1 MKLFIA
7 LFALVGYIAVTL
19 VCGSSISPSMASA
32 SLSQTPSPAASPS
45 TAAATTAAAAPSTGG
60 RVPKDDYVLSLDSKS
75 KDAPAVP
82 FSHVT
87 HSTKNYSVDGTGLI
101 GCTECHHT
109 DQPKSALK
117 SPYISSFPADRTTTL
132 TADLLAKD
140 PKAPDV
146 LSCRAC
152 HEQTGSNPK
161 SWPKM
166 PEIVYEG
173 DTDPVVL
180 NNEEAYHR
188 NCNGCHDQAL
198 DARKTFIAKAP
209 PSGTACAECHTGK
222 K

>member
-7 LFALVGYIAVTL
+7 LFALAGYLAISLGFGQSFTPNSAAASVVPAL
-19 VCGSSISPSMASA
+19 VSA
-32 SLSQTPSPAASPS
+32 PATKTAAAASPS
-45 TAAATTAAAAPSTGG
+45 VDG
-60 RVPKDDYVLSLDSKS
+60 RVPKDDYVLGLDSKS

-82 FSHVT
+82 FSHLT
-87 HSTKNYSVDGTGLI
+87 HSTKNYSVDGKSPI
-101 GCTECHHT
+101 ACIECHHT
-109 DQPKSALK
+109 DQLKSALK
-117 SPYISSFPADRTTTL
+117 SPYISAFPEDRTTTL

-152 HEQTGSNPK
+152 HEQTGSKPK

-166 PEIVYEG
+166 PEILYEG

-198 DARKTFIAKAP
+198 DARKTFITKAP
-209 PSGTACAECHTGK
+209 PAGTACAECHTGK